1 MPRRI
6 ISAVLSLLLSGSLA
20 LPQDQATFKVQTNL
34 VIVNVTV
41 RDKKGKSIT
50 DLKKEDFTVFEDD
63 KPQKVSVFELQ
74 RLNRD
79 VLPPLESGPRTL
91 IERNT
96 AAPPPPPKAE
106 PAATGSKRFQDKRLI
121 ALFFDFSSMPPAD
134 QLRAQNAAIKFLNTQ
149 MTASDMVGIM
159 VFSTLFKVVQDF
171 TDNRQLLIDTIK
183 SFRIGESSD
192 LAIAGTTADDQDDT
206 GLDQSFVADET
217 EFNIF
222 NTDRKLS
229 ALEDAARKL
238 AAFPEKKAL
247 IYFASGVG
255 KTGMENQAQLRA
267 TVNTAV
273 RSNVSFYPID
283 TRGLVALIP
292 GGDAT
297 QASPKGTALFT
308 GAGQTR
314 AKTSFNDQQETLYT
328 LAADTGGKALLD
340 TNDLTLGMTQVQEDI
355 DSYYI
360 LGYYSTNAALDGRYR
375 RIKVKLA
382 GHLEAKLDFRSGYY
396 AGKEWKKFTATD
408 KERQLEDAL
417 QLGDPVSD
425 LPLALEVD
433 YFRFGKDR
441 YFVPISVKIPGSAI
455 GLSKKGSNETAVLDF
470 IGQVRDSGGKL
481 VSSVRDAIPIKLTE
495 TAAAQIAS
503 RGLQYDTGMILKPGS
518 YTVKFLARENL
529 SGKMGS
535 FDTSF
540 TVPDLMLDSKTVR
553 MSSVIWAGQ
562 REPVKGAVGA
572 AGSDRKTMANHPLV
586 QDGQKLVPSITRVF
600 RQNQNLFVY
609 FEVYDPVASPQ
620 TKEPSVAANL
630 VLFHG
635 GRKAFES
642 APLRVAQ
649 TAQGRSGVVAFQFQA
664 QLAKLAPGRYTSQ
677 LNVVD
682 EEGRKFAF
690 ARSPLI
696 ILPQQATGT
705 AQ

>member
-1 MPRRI
+1 MLRQI
-6 ISAVLSLLLSGSLA
+6 TSAVLSLVLCASLA

-50 DLKKEDFTVFEDD
+50 DLRKEDFTVFEDD

-96 AAPPPPPKAE
+96 ATPAPPPKAE
-106 PAATGSKRFQDKRLI
+106 PAPAGAKRFQDKRLI

-159 VFSTLFKVVQDF
+159 TFSALFKVVQDF

-247 IYFASGVG
+247 VYFASGVG

-273 RSNVSFYPID
+273 RSNVSFYPVD

-314 AKTSFNDQQETLYT
+314 ARTSFNDQQETLYT

-360 LGYYSTNAALDGRYR
+360 LGYYSSNAALDGRYR

-396 AGKEWKKFTATD
+396 AGKEWKKFTASD

-455 GLSKKGSNETAVLDF
+455 GLAKKRSNETAVLDF
-470 IGQVRDSGGKL
+470 IGQVRDSAGKL

-495 TAAAQIAS
+495 AAAAQIAS
-503 RGLQYDTGMILKPGS
+503 RGLQYDTGMVLKPGS

-535 FDTSF
+535 FDTAF
-540 TVPDLMLDSKTVR
+540 TIPDLMVDSKTVR

-562 REPVKGAVGA
+562 REPVTGAVGT
-572 AGSDRKTMANHPLV
+572 AGSDRKTLANHPLV
-586 QDGQKLVPSITRVF
+586 QDGQKLAPSITRVF

-609 FEVYDPVASPQ
+609 FEVYDPVASPD

-635 GRKAFES
+635 GKKAFES
-642 APLRVAQ
+642 APLRVTQ

-696 ILPQQATGT
+696 ILPQPTAGT